1 MSSHRRKDRSKP
13 KDHISNSWSR
23 IKRLSYGDE
32 GFLRFLEILWGLL
45 DVKEASQLNYYFA
58 LKVLLERMDNYEPCD
73 KNGEERKA
81 DSFWNLGGGPSQRRV
96 SQEL

>member
-1 MSSHRRKDRSKP
+1 MSSHPTRRKDRSKP

-73 KNGEERKA
+73 KKGEDCKA
-81 DSFWNLGGGPSQRRV
+81 HDFWNLGKKD
-96 SQEL
+96 